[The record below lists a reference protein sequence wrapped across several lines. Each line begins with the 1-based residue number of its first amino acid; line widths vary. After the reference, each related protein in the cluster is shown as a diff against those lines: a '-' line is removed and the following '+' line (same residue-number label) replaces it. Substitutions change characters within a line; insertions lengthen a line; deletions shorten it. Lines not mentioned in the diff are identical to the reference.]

1 MKRPKDVSL
10 ESNLKNFYISD
21 EQSIYLLSAND
32 AKKHRNWVKL
42 CERQLL
48 KMGFT
53 QVEMIG
59 KGAYGFVF
67 VGTNADNKERVFK
80 FSRITLPQNVRERL
94 EEEGYMLNLLK
105 HPNIPAFIA
114 FENIKKQGILVMERG
129 QGMDLHELSKLR
141 GSLSVATIVN
151 IATQLAEIL
160 AFLRSVK
167 IVGVNGQLEDKP
179 IIHGDIKPSNLVWDE
194 ENEKLSLID
203 WGSCVFAQL
212 DQNAQPIANNVMELM
227 SADMQNTNAKLGDV
241 YFIGNEQLSGEL
253 SSPRFDEQG
262 AAATLYA
269 LASNQNCRYGYAA
282 IPPAALGL
290 PKPLSIALEAL
301 LSGDKKQREL
311 AGDRFVQNAKDMKHW
326 YLPDI
331 PLTNTESCLPVWL
344 RESEQKIETVVYS
357 SRKSF
362 LRQQDAGDL
371 LLEVKDAQLDKYYKN
386 YLQGMGD
393 NEKAFIAAV
402 SRFSEFPIVGGL
414 AIHWQEDGI
423 YVDSNLNLFDSAY
436 KRSVSET
443 INNMVDL
450 ARSLD
455 IREATFKSCLFDA
468 KNTIH
473 VEKHDENVPFELTE
487 GTYIPFET
495 THIPEVEEGKQHS
508 YFEDGED
515 PDERLE
521 LPPSIMQHIVELN
534 NIHHTGCIIF
544 EVLPKHLKIHNY
556 YHLLDKD
563 KQGEFTRHL
572 NGILANVKDIKGV
585 GVSGYMKLPYTD
597 AKQFAYQ
604 KQRTSLYYP
613 VNPKDHEKGI
623 RN

>member
-1 MKRPKDVSL
+1 M

-32 AKKHRNWVKL
+32 AKKLRNWVKL
-42 CERQLL
+42 CERQLQ

-67 VGTNADNKERVFK
+67 VGTNAEGKERVFK

-94 EEEGYMLNLLK
+94 EEEGYMLNLLQ

-114 FENIKKQGILVMERG
+114 FENVKKQGILVMERG

-141 GSLSVATIVN
+141 GSLPVATVVK
-151 IATQLAEIL
+151 IAVQLAEIL
-160 AFLRSVK
+160 QFLRSVK
-167 IVGVNGQLEDKP
+167 VMGANGQFEDKP

-212 DQNAQPIANNVMELM
+212 DEQSQPIANNVMELM

-241 YFIGNEQLSGEL
+241 YFIGNEQLNGEL
-253 SSPRFDEQG
+253 STPRFDEQG

-282 IPPAALGL
+282 IPPSSLGL
-290 PKPLSIALEAL
+290 PKALSIALEAL
-301 LSGDKKQREL
+301 LTGDKKQREL
-311 AGDRFVQNAKDMKHW
+311 AGDRFVHQAKDMEHW
-326 YLPDI
+326 YLPNL

-344 RESEQKIETVVYS
+344 RETNQKIETVVYS

-362 LRQQDAGDL
+362 LRQQDGGDL
-371 LLEVKDAQLDKYYKN
+371 LLDVKDAQLDKYYKN

-414 AIHWQEDGI
+414 AIHWESDGI
-423 YVDSNLNLFDSAY
+423 YVDSNLNLFDGAY
-436 KRSVSET
+436 TRSVNET

-473 VEKHDENVPFELTE
+473 VEKNDEGIPFEVAK
-487 GTYIPFET
+487 GVKIPFET
-495 THIPEVEEGKQHS
+495 THIPDVEEGKQHS

-515 PDERLE
+515 PDERLT
-521 LPPSIMQHIVELN
+521 LPESIMQHIVALN

-563 KQGEFTRHL
+563 KEAQFTQHL
-572 NGILANVKDIKGV
+572 AGILANVSDIKGV

-597 AKQFAYQ
+597 AKQFEYQ
-604 KQRTSLYYP
+604 KQRANLFYP
-613 VNPKDHEKGI
+613 TNPKAY
-623 RN
+623 NSASVTNSA

>member
-1 MKRPKDVSL
+1 M

-32 AKKHRNWVKL
+32 AKKIRDWVNL
-42 CERQLL
+42 CESQLT

-53 QVEMIG
+53 NVKMIG

-67 VGTNADNKERVFK
+67 VGTNNYQQERVFK

-94 EEEGYMLNLLK
+94 EEEGFMLSLLK
-105 HPNIPAFIA
+105 HKNIPSFVA

-129 QGMDLHELSKLR
+129 QGIDLHELSKIKGRLPV
-141 GSLSVATIVN
+141 STIVK
-151 IATQLAEIL
+151 IAIQLAEIL
-160 AFLRSVK
+160 AFLRTTQ
-167 IVGVNGQLEDKP
+167 ITGATGQIETKP

-194 ENEKLSLID
+194 QNEVLSLID

-212 DQNAQPIANNVMELM
+212 DEKGQPIANNVMELM

-241 YFIGNEQLSGEL
+241 YFIGDDQLEGAL

-269 LASNQNCRYGYAA
+269 LASNQNCRYGYNA
-282 IPPAALGL
+282 IPASSLGL
-290 PKPLSIALEAL
+290 PKPLANTLQAL
-301 LSGDKKQREL
+301 L
-311 AGDRFVQNAKDMKHW
+311 AGSAEEKVKAGESFVNSAHLMKNW

-331 PLTNTESCLPVWL
+331 PLQENPSCLPVWIRDKQL
-344 RESEQKIETVVYS
+344 NVETVVYS

-362 LRQQDAGDL
+362 LRQQDDDALLAG
-371 LLEVKDAQLDKYYKN
+371 VKDAQLEKYYKN

-393 NEKAFIAAV
+393 NEKAFVAAV

-414 AIHWQEDGI
+414 AIHWQEDGVFI
-423 YVDSNLNLFDSAY
+423 DSNLNLFDPQY

-443 INNMVDL
+443 INNIVDL
-450 ARSLD
+450 ARSLS
-455 IREATFKSCLFDA
+455 IRQGTFKSCLFDA

-473 VEKHDENVPFELTE
+473 IEKESEEQAFKLTNQVQ
-487 GTYIPFET
+487 IPFEV
-495 THIPEVEEGKQHS
+495 THVGEVEEGKQHS

-515 PDERLE
+515 PDEKLT
-521 LPPSIMQHIVELN
+521 LPEQIMTHIIALN
-534 NIHHTGCIIF
+534 DIHHTGCIIF
-544 EVLPKHLKIHNY
+544 EVLPTHLKIHNY
-556 YHLLDKD
+556 YHLLDKN
-563 KQGEFTRHL
+563 KLSEFEYHL
-572 NGILANVKDIKGV
+572 NGILNNIQFIIGV

-597 AKQFAYQ
+597 AKQFDYQ
-604 KQRTSLYYP
+604 VKRPDLYYP
-613 VNPKDHEKGI
+613 TNPKQYL
-623 RN
+623 

>member
-1 MKRPKDVSL
+1 
-10 ESNLKNFYISD
+10 
-21 EQSIYLLSAND
+21 
-32 AKKHRNWVKL
+32 
-42 CERQLL
+42 
-48 KMGFT
+48 MGFT

-67 VGTNADNKERVFK
+67 VGTNANGKERVFK

-94 EEEGYMLNLLK
+94 EEEGYMLNLIK
-105 HPNIPAFIA
+105 HPNIPAFVA
-114 FENIKKQGILVMERG
+114 YENIKKQGILVMERG

-141 GSLSVATIVN
+141 GSLPVATIVK
-151 IATQLAEIL
+151 IAGQLAEIL
-160 AFLRSVK
+160 AFLRSIKV
-167 IVGVNGQLEDKP
+167 VGANGQLEHKP

-194 ENEKLSLID
+194 QTETLSLID

-212 DQNAQPIANNVMELM
+212 DESAQPIANNVMELM

-241 YFIGNEQLSGEL
+241 YFIGNEQLNGEL

-269 LASNQNCRYGYAA
+269 LASNQNCRYGYSA
-282 IPPAALGL
+282 IPPASLGL

-301 LSGDKKQREL
+301 LTGDKKQREL
-311 AGDRFVQNAKDMKHW
+311 AGDRFVEHAKDMQHW
-326 YLPDI
+326 YLPDL
-331 PLTNTESCLPVWL
+331 PLTNTDSCLPVWI
-344 RESEQKIETVVYS
+344 RESEQSIETVVYS

-362 LRQQDAGDL
+362 LRQQDGGDL
-371 LLEVKDAQLDKYYKN
+371 LLNVKDAQLDKYYKN

-414 AIHWQEDGI
+414 AIHWQQDGI
-423 YVDSNLNLFDSAY
+423 YVDSNLNLFDGEY

-455 IREATFKSCLFDA
+455 IREGTFKSCLFDA

-473 VEKHDENVPFELTE
+473 VERGSEAEPFELAQE
-487 GTYIPFET
+487 VSIPFEV

-515 PDERLE
+515 PDERLA
-521 LPPSIMQHIVELN
+521 LPVSIMEHIVALN

-563 KQGEFTRHL
+563 KRQQFQHHL
-572 NGILANVKDIKGV
+572 DSMLKHISEIKGI

-597 AKQFAYQ
+597 AKQFEYQ
-604 KQRTSLYYP
+604 KQRASLFYP
-613 VNPKDHEKGI
+613 ANPKQYLAE
-623 RN
+623 

>member
-1 MKRPKDVSL
+1 
-10 ESNLKNFYISD
+10 
-21 EQSIYLLSAND
+21 
-32 AKKHRNWVKL
+32 
-42 CERQLL
+42 
-48 KMGFT
+48 MGFT

-67 VGTNADNKERVFK
+67 VGTNANGKERVFK

-94 EEEGYMLNLLK
+94 EEEGYMLNLIK
-105 HPNIPAFIA
+105 HPNIPAFVA
-114 FENIKKQGILVMERG
+114 YENIKKQGILVMERG

-141 GSLSVATIVN
+141 GSLPVATIVK
-151 IATQLAEIL
+151 IAGQLAEIL
-160 AFLRSVK
+160 AFLRSIKV
-167 IVGVNGQLEDKP
+167 VGANGQLEHKP

-194 ENEKLSLID
+194 QTETLSLID

-212 DQNAQPIANNVMELM
+212 DESAQPIANNVMELM

-241 YFIGNEQLSGEL
+241 YFIGNEQLNGEL

-269 LASNQNCRYGYAA
+269 LASNQNCRYGYSA
-282 IPPAALGL
+282 IPPASLGL

-301 LSGDKKQREL
+301 LTGDKKQREL
-311 AGDRFVQNAKDMKHW
+311 AGDRFVEHAKDMQHW
-326 YLPDI
+326 YLPDL
-331 PLTNTESCLPVWL
+331 PLTNTDSCLPVWI
-344 RESEQKIETVVYS
+344 RESEQSIETVVYS

-362 LRQQDAGDL
+362 LRQQDGGDL
-371 LLEVKDAQLDKYYKN
+371 LLNVKDAQLDKYYKN

-414 AIHWQEDGI
+414 AIHWQQDGI
-423 YVDSNLNLFDSAY
+423 YVDSNLNLFDGEY

-455 IREATFKSCLFDA
+455 IREGTFKSCLFDA

-473 VEKHDENVPFELTE
+473 VERGSEAEPFQLAQEVS
-487 GTYIPFET
+487 IPFEV

-515 PDERLE
+515 PDERLA
-521 LPPSIMQHIVELN
+521 LPASIMEHIVALN

-544 EVLPKHLKIHNY
+544 EVLPTHLKIHNY

-563 KQGEFTRHL
+563 KQGEFQFHL
-572 NGILANVKDIKGV
+572 DSMLKHVKEIKGI

-597 AKQFAYQ
+597 AKQFEYQ
-604 KQRTSLYYP
+604 KQRASLFYP
-613 VNPKDHEKGI
+613 ANPKQYLAE
-623 RN
+623 

>member
-1 MKRPKDVSL
+1 M

-32 AKKHRNWVKL
+32 AKKIRDWVSL
-42 CERQLL
+42 CESQLT

-53 QVEMIG
+53 NVKMIG

-67 VGTNADNKERVFK
+67 VGTNNYQQERVFK

-94 EEEGYMLNLLK
+94 EEEGFMLSLLK
-105 HPNIPAFIA
+105 HKNIPSFVA

-129 QGMDLHELSKLR
+129 KGIDLHELSKIKGRLPV
-141 GSLSVATIVN
+141 STIVK
-151 IATQLAEIL
+151 IAIQLAEIL
-160 AFLRSVK
+160 AFLRTTQ
-167 IVGVNGQLEDKP
+167 IIGATGQKETKP

-194 ENEKLSLID
+194 DNEKLSLID

-212 DQNAQPIANNVMELM
+212 DEKGQPIANNVMELM

-241 YFIGNEQLSGEL
+241 YFIGNDQLEGAL

-269 LASNQNCRYGYAA
+269 LASNQNCRYGYNA
-282 IPPAALGL
+282 IPPSSLGL
-290 PKPLSIALEAL
+290 PKPLASTLQAL
-301 LSGDKKQREL
+301 LSGTAEEKAK
-311 AGDRFVQNAKDMKHW
+311 AGESFVKSAHLMKNW

-331 PLTNTESCLPVWL
+331 SLQENPSCLPVWIRDKQL
-344 RESEQKIETVVYS
+344 NIETVVYS

-362 LRQQDAGDL
+362 LRQQDDDALLAG
-371 LLEVKDAQLDKYYKN
+371 VKDAQLEKYYKN

-393 NEKAFIAAV
+393 NEKAFVAAV

-414 AIHWQEDGI
+414 AIHWQEDGVYI
-423 YVDSNLNLFDSAY
+423 DSNLNLFDQKF

-455 IREATFKSCLFDA
+455 IRQGTFKSCLFDA

-473 VEKHDENVPFELTE
+473 IERQNIETAFKLTNNVH
-487 GTYIPFET
+487 IPFEV
-495 THIPEVEEGKQHS
+495 THVGEVEEGKQHS

-515 PDERLE
+515 PDEKLT
-521 LPPSIMQHIVELN
+521 LPEQIMTHIIALN
-534 NIHHTGCIIF
+534 DIHHTGCIIF

-556 YHLLDKD
+556 YHLLDKN
-563 KQGEFTRHL
+563 KLSEFEYHL
-572 NGILANVKDIKGV
+572 RGILNNIQFIKGV

-597 AKQFAYQ
+597 AKQFDYQ
-604 KQRTSLYYP
+604 QKRPNLFYP
-613 VNPKDHEKGI
+613 SNPKEYMTLK
-623 RN
+623 